1 MRFIK
6 AAPVVQTL
14 AATGTVTTAAVDI
27 THMQGYCWTASWT
40 DGSSVTGTYKV
51 QVSPN
56 AYVVDPPRNNLGV
69 AAENPAA
76 VWVDLPD
83 SSTPVTGSAAYMW
96 NVDAPYYTGTRLVYT
111 ATSGTGSAIIYF
123 TARGVHG

>member
-6 AAPVVQTL
+6 AAPIAQIL

-27 THMQGYCWTASWT
+27 THMQGYAWTASWT
-40 DGSSVTGTYKV
+40 DGSSVAGTYKV

-56 AYVVDPPRNNLGV
+56 PYVVDPPRNNLG
-69 AAENPAA
+69 APAENPDA

-83 SSTPVTGSAAYMW
+83 SATAVTGTSNFMW
-96 NVDAPYYTGTRLVYT
+96 NVDAPYYFGTRLVYT
-111 ATSGTGSAIIYF
+111 ATSGTGTAVVYF
-123 TARGVHG
+123 TAKGVHG